1 MKIHILRHA
10 KTNAES
16 FSGKD
21 KDRKLSTKGIK
32 QTKCFL
38 KEKSNSITN
47 VLVLCSDA
55 ERTKET
61 LSLIDIK
68 DNPFKKRHLEE
79 LYLASC
85 SEIENIIR
93 EQKTEGDLF
102 IIGHNFGLSD
112 FVSKAL
118 FTDFYLKTCEY
129 ICLEVDIEKWKDYI
143 EGAAVKIDS
152 FRPTT

>member
-1 MKIHILRHA
+1 M
-10 KTNAES
+10 
-16 FSGKD
+16 
-21 KDRKLSTKGIK
+21 
-32 QTKCFL
+32 
-38 KEKSNSITN
+38 
-47 VLVLCSDA
+47 
-55 ERTKET
+55 
-61 LSLIDIK
+61 
-68 DNPFKKRHLEE
+68 EE

-129 ICLEVDIEKWKDYI
+129 ICLEVDIEKWEDYI
-143 EGAAVKIDS
+143 EGIAIKIDS

>member
-1 MKIHILRHA
+1 MRIHILRHA
-10 KTNAES
+10 KTKAES

-21 KDRKLSTKGIK
+21 KDRQLSTKGIK
-32 QTKCFL
+32 QTKSFL

-47 VLVLCSDA
+47 VLVLCSFA
-55 ERTKET
+55 ARAKET

-68 DNPFKKRHLEE
+68 KKPFKKRHLEE

-85 SEIENIIR
+85 SEIENLIR
-93 EQKTEGDLF
+93 EQKTEDDLF

-129 ICLEVDIEKWKDYI
+129 VCLEVDIEKWEDYI
-143 EGAAVKIDS
+143 EGIAIKKDS
-152 FRPTT
+152 FRPIP

>member
-10 KTNAES
+10 KTKTES

-32 QTKCFL
+32 QTTSFL
-38 KEKSNSITN
+38 KEKSKSITN
-47 VLVLCSDA
+47 VLVLCSFA
-55 ERTKET
+55 ARTKET

-68 DNPFKKRHLEE
+68 KEPFQKRYLDE

-93 EQKTEGDLF
+93 EQKTEADLF

-112 FVSKAL
+112 FVSNAL

-129 ICLEVDIEKWKDYI
+129 VCLEVDIKKWEDYI
-143 EGAAVKIDS
+143 EGNAIKIDS
-152 FRPTT
+152 FRPTP

>member
-1 MKIHILRHA
+1 MKIHVLRHA
-10 KTNAES
+10 KTNVES

-32 QTKCFL
+32 QSKCFL
-38 KEKSNSITN
+38 KEKSKSITN
-47 VLVLCSDA
+47 VFVLCSYA
-55 ERTKET
+55 QRTKET

-68 DNPFKKRHLEE
+68 ENPFQKRHLEE

-93 EQKTEGDLF
+93 EQKTEDDLF

-129 ICLEVDIEKWKDYI
+129 ICLEVDIEKWEDYI
-143 EGAAVKIDS
+143 EGIAIKIDS